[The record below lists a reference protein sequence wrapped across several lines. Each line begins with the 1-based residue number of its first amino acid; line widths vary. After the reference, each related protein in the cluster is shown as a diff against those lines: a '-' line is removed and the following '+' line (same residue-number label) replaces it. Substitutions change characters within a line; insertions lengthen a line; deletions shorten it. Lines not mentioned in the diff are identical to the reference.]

1 MTIRKLKPKPT
12 RRSPQAAG
20 CADFDATTK
29 PAAVANALL
38 TIAQACGALALVV
51 IAGLALLITS
61 NYAFTEGVAYSER
74 ADLTTPSTSW
84 GCASAAACVLTAL
97 VIGALLFCIW
107 RTRLGKLSPR
117 AMLGAVMA
125 WALVFQLAWVFS
137 LNGQLFVF
145 PDTLDLT
152 QAATALMSGDY
163 AQFSSDSPIAD
174 KTGPDRYFTMY
185 PFQAGSLYVFV
196 AVFSVFGV
204 GNFAAFQVV
213 NAVANCLAIA
223 CLTWMAKSLSRSV
236 RTENLATVLSGLCF
250 PLLFS
255 CSLVYGNSLGLL
267 GSTAALA
274 LLAHGLLQ
282 TERTPRLVFTALSF
296 LAITVAM
303 LMKSTCI
310 LFLIAMVVLLLIE
323 SMRVRSASLCAITL
337 VCALAAYG
345 LSGLPTKALQEQT
358 DADFGD
364 GMPKTSWIAM
374 GLRDDNP
381 LGVPGWWGLYPSN
394 LQVQTNGDA
403 SEQNSLAL
411 DSIADS
417 LGSFATNPAAGA
429 KFFGWKLASEWSD
442 PTFQTLYYSSLTTL
456 SDGTTRAYGHLAN
469 SVIYGTAHKP
479 FMQFMDAY
487 QALIAAGALGYC
499 MRAVLSRKRGITN
512 AGKGNAV
519 NPTLAA
525 LLPASIFL
533 GFCVY
538 VLWEA
543 KAIYTLPFF
552 VLMIP
557 LAATSLGHAFAW
569 FEKRLY
575 GDGTDERHP

>member
-1 MTIRKLKPKPT
+1 MTIRKPKPKPT
-12 RRSPQAAG
+12 RRRPQPAG
-20 CADFDATTK
+20 GISVNTATK
-29 PAAVANALL
+29 PVAVADALL
-38 TIAQACGALALVV
+38 AVAQVCGVLALVI
-51 IAGLALLITS
+51 IAGLALLVTG
-61 NYAFTEGVAYSER
+61 NYEFAEGLVYEER
-74 ADLTTPSTSW
+74 ADLTTPSTFW

-97 VIGALLFCIW
+97 VIGALLFSIW
-107 RTRLGKLSPR
+107 RTRAGRLSPR
-117 AMLGAVMA
+117 ALLGAVMA
-125 WALVFQLAWVFS
+125 WALLFQLAWVFS
-137 LNGQLFVF
+137 LNGQSFIF
-145 PDTLDLT
+145 PDTLGLT
-152 QAATALMSGDY
+152 QAAGALIDGDY
-163 AQFSSDSPIAD
+163 AQFASDIPIAD
-174 KTGPDRYFTMY
+174 KTGPDHYFTMY

-223 CLTWMAKSLSRSV
+223 CLVWMAKSLSRSV
-236 RTENLATVLSGLCF
+236 RVENLACVLSGLCF

-274 LLAHGLLQ
+274 LLAHGLAQ
-282 TERTPRLVFTALSF
+282 TERTPRLVFTAISF

-323 SMRVRSASLCAITL
+323 GVRSRSAALCAVTL

-358 DADFGD
+358 GADFGD

-381 LGVPGWWGLYPSN
+381 LGVPGWWGLYPYN
-394 LQVQTNGDA
+394 LMLQTDGDA
-403 SEQNSLAL
+403 SAQNSLAL
-411 DSIADS
+411 ASIADS
-417 LGSFATNPAAGA
+417 LRSFAADPAAGA

-442 PTFQTLYYSSLTTL
+442 PTFQTLYYSSLTTS
-456 SDGTTRAYGHLAN
+456 SDGVSRAYGHFAS
-469 SVIYGTAHKP
+469 SVLYGTAHKP

-487 QALIAAGALGYC
+487 QALVATGALGYC
-499 MRAVLSRKRGITN
+499 VRAVRSRRRGIAD
-512 AGKGNAV
+512 AGRGKAV

-543 KAIYTLPFF
+543 KAVYTLPFF

-569 FEKRLY
+569 IEKRLY
-575 GDGTDERHP
+575 GDGAAAGRP

>member
-1 MTIRKLKPKPT
+1 MITRKPKPT
-12 RRSPQAAG
+12 RRRPQPAATPTG
-20 CADFDATTK
+20 K

-38 TIAQACGALALVV
+38 TVAQVCGVLALVI
-51 IAGLALLITS
+51 IAGLSLFITG
-61 NYAFTEGVAYSER
+61 NYLFEEGQAYSER
-74 ADLTTPSTSW
+74 TDLTTLSTFT
-84 GCASAAACVLTAL
+84 GCASAAGCVLTAL
-97 VIGALLFCIW
+97 IIAALLFCIW
-107 RTRLGKLSPR
+107 RTRVGRLSPR
-117 AMLGAVMA
+117 ALLGVVVA
-125 WALVFQLAWVFS
+125 WAFVFQAAWVFS
-137 LNGQLFVF
+137 LNGQSFIF

-163 AQFSSDSPIAD
+163 AQFTSDNAIAD

-185 PFQAGSLYVFV
+185 PFQAGSLYVFTTI
-196 AVFSVFGV
+196 FSIFGV
-204 GNFAAFQVV
+204 GNFAAFQMV
-213 NAVANCLAIA
+213 NAVANCLAIV
-223 CLTWMAKSLSRSV
+223 CLTWIARNLSGSV
-236 RTENLATVLSGLCF
+236 RVENLATVLSGLCF

-274 LLAHGLLQ
+274 LLAHGLKQ
-282 TERTPRLVFTALSF
+282 VERTPRLVFTALSF

-310 LFLIAMVVLLLIE
+310 LFLIAMVVLLLVE
-323 SMRVRSASLCAITL
+323 SVRSRSVALCAVTL

-358 DADFGD
+358 GADFGK

-374 GLRDDNP
+374 GLRDDNS
-381 LGVPGWWGLYPSN
+381 LGVPGWWSLYPYN
-394 LQVQTNGDA
+394 LMVETGGDA
-403 SEQNSLAL
+403 SAQNSLAME
-411 DSIADS
+411 SIADS
-417 LGSFATNPAAGA
+417 LGSFATNPATGA
-429 KFFGWKLASEWSD
+429 KFFGWKLASEWAD

-456 SDGTTRAYGHLAN
+456 ADGASRNYGHLAN
-469 SVIYGTAHKP
+469 SVLYGTAHKP
-479 FMQFMDAY
+479 FMQFMDSY
-487 QALIAAGALGYC
+487 QVLVVLGALGYGV
-499 MRAVLSRKRGITN
+499 RAIRYRKRGLPDASAHGAT
-512 AGKGNAV
+512 V

-538 VLWEA
+538 TLWEA

-557 LAATSLGHAFAW
+557 LAATYFGHMFAW

-575 GDGTDERHP
+575 GDPASGIEGESR

>member
-1 MTIRKLKPKPT
+1 MTTRNTHPT
-12 RRSPQAAG
+12 RRRVRTESAAP
-20 CADFDATTK
+20 ASAHPTK
-29 PAAVANALL
+29 PAAAASALL
-38 TIAQACGALALVV
+38 AIAQVCGLLALVV
-51 IAGLALLITS
+51 IAGLALLVTG
-61 NYAFTEGVAYSER
+61 NYPFAEGQLYGER
-74 ADLTTPSTSW
+74 ADLTTPSTFW

-97 VIGALLFCIW
+97 VVGAALFCVW
-107 RTRLGKLSPR
+107 RTRIGRLSPR
-117 AMLGAVMA
+117 AVLAAVMA

-137 LNGQLFVF
+137 LNGQSFIF

-152 QAATALMSGDY
+152 QAAGALISGDY
-163 AQFSSDSPIAD
+163 AQFASDSSIAD
-174 KTGPDRYFTMY
+174 KIGPDHYFTMY

-196 AVFSVFGV
+196 AIFSLFGI
-204 GNFAAFQVV
+204 GNFAAFQMV

-223 CLTWMAKSLSRSV
+223 CLTWLAKTLSSSSV
-236 RTENLATVLSGLCF
+236 RVENLASVLAGLCF

-274 LLAHGLLQ
+274 LLAHGLAQ

-323 SMRVRSASLCAITL
+323 SVRSRSVALCVITL
-337 VCALAAYG
+337 VCALAAHT
-345 LSGLPTKALQEQT
+345 LSGLPTKVLEGQT
-358 DADFGD
+358 GADFGD

-381 LGVPGWWGLYPSN
+381 LDVPGWWGLYPYN
-394 LQVQTNGDA
+394 LMVQTNGDSA
-403 SEQNSLAL
+403 AQNSLAMA
-411 DSIADS
+411 SIADS
-417 LGSFATNPAAGA
+417 LGSFAVNPAAGA
-429 KFFGWKLASEWSD
+429 RFFGWKLASEWSD

-456 SDGTTRAYGHLAN
+456 DDGVTRDYRQLAN
-469 SVIYGTAHKP
+469 SVLYGTAHKP
-479 FMQFMDAY
+479 LTQFMDAY
-487 QALIAAGALGYC
+487 QALIACGALGYC
-499 MRAVLSRKRGITN
+499 ACSLRRRARKGADGGAI
-512 AGKGNAV
+512 

-557 LAATSLGHAFAW
+557 LAASYLGRVFAW
-569 FEKRLY
+569 LEKRLY
-575 GDGTDERHP
+575 GNE